1 MHHFVNVLLYFV
13 ISYGAQ
19 LSYISAKYLKEF
31 KFTYWKTNPVA
42 NVPTWRVLITFVAWS
57 EWPSCDVAVIFCIFV
72 TMPILDKIKSIF
84 QVSAPYSETRRKY
97 KGLQYLKRDVD
108 PESVWEVVGE
118 LGDGSFG
125 KVYKVQA

>member
-1 MHHFVNVLLYFV
+1 
-13 ISYGAQ
+13 
-19 LSYISAKYLKEF
+19 
-31 KFTYWKTNPVA
+31 
-42 NVPTWRVLITFVAWS
+42 
-57 EWPSCDVAVIFCIFV
+57 
-72 TMPILDKIKSIF
+72 MPILDKIKSIF